1 MHGIQ
6 PYHKREDRRD
16 PWYPNKGLALS
27 NICRASIGRSAFL
40 FASTDVSLVLSQGTV
55 VGILGNIDPI
65 EEGLDLPAQ
74 DIPTLAFG
82 KERNHSIWISQ
93 IFIRTE
99 VASIVWIIDAEGEV
113 DVESLTAELAFFSE
127 AKIGCAFGRTAFH
140 GILSHDPF
148 SCTAVLRKVAVNGIF
163 GTGVAVLR
171 HVGVIS
177 VQEVTV
183 ALCVMYN
190 TWDGLRARLA
200 CHAIVPIG
208 INNGYLGY
216 NTDHTLPQI

>member
-1 MHGIQ
+1 MG
-6 PYHKREDRRD
+6 
-16 PWYPNKGLALS
+16 
-27 NICRASIGRSAFL
+27 
-40 FASTDVSLVLSQGTV
+40 VLR
-55 VGILGNIDPI
+55 NIDPI

-74 DIPTLAFG
+74 DIPTLPFG
-82 KERNHSIWISQ
+82 RERNHSIWISQ
-93 IFIRTE
+93 ILVVTE
-99 VASIVWIIDAEGEV
+99 VASIVWIIDAEGEG

-127 AKIGCAFGRTAFH
+127 AKIGCAFGGTAFH

-177 VQEVTV
+177 IQEVIV
-183 ALCVMYN
+183 ALCVMSN
-190 TWDGLRARLA
+190 TRDEPRTRLA

-208 INNGYLGY
+208 INNGRG
-216 NTDHTLPQI
+216 TT